1 MPTKKLKRGL
11 RHSKKLRGGAG
22 FLSSLFETKS
32 TNPGP
37 NTVKPNDLAV
47 KPNALAV
54 KPNAPNAPLTIE
66 EKINK
71 INQRLDALEAK
82 LK

>member
-1 MPTKKLKRGL
+1 MPTKKLRRGL

-37 NTVKPNDLAV
+37 NPGPNTV

>member
-1 MPTKKLKRGL
+1 MYMPTKKLKRGL
-11 RHSKKLRGGAG
+11 RHSKKLRGGTFFG
-22 FLSSLFETKS
+22 LFGTPAPAA
-32 TNPGP
+32 N
-37 NTVKPNDLAV
+37 VKT
-47 KPNALAV
+47 NALAV

>member
-37 NTVKPNDLAV
+37 NTVKPN
-47 KPNALAV
+47 
-54 KPNAPNAPLTIE
+54 APNAPLTIE

>member
-1 MPTKKLKRGL
+1 MPTKKLRRGL

-54 KPNAPNAPLTIE
+54 KPNAPLTIE

>member
-1 MPTKKLKRGL
+1 MPTKKLRRGL
-11 RHSKKLRGGAG
+11 RHSKKLRGGSGGMFSAIFG
-22 FLSSLFETKS
+22 GK
-32 TNPGP
+32 TNSEL
-37 NTVKPNDLAV
+37 KPAQTNAV

-54 KPNAPNAPLTIE
+54 KPNAPLTIE